1 MKLDTIK
8 AMERIA
14 RHDTTVISL
23 GQGIPSGTM
32 DPALKQAAINAI
44 TYGTTDSYSDPQGM
58 YELRSAISE
67 STASENMI
75 YTPDEILVTSG
86 AIEAINVAIRSVVT
100 EKRSGIII
108 PTPTY
113 SAYFSV
119 VTQNGG
125 TVVDYQTTPNNN
137 WQIDCDAI
145 RQLIRRHTTAILLC
159 NPNNPTG
166 TVYDKAT
173 IRQLAQLAKD
183 SGIVLII
190 DEVYRHMMHDD
201 TPFYSPA
208 EDINC
213 KDSIIRIMSFSK
225 DFMMTGWRVGY
236 IQSSASRIKDMVAIH
251 DTLVNCTPVV
261 SQYVAVT
268 ALKHQERILTANATI
283 YRTRLAQISTL
294 LATSVTE
301 LTVTAPMA
309 GYYLFAKLPGS
320 APSRIVAEQLAKVG
334 VIVIP
339 GSAFGSAGEGY
350 VRICFGR
357 SSTAITAGIERMH
370 RYYAAQ

>member
-14 RHDTTVISL
+14 RNDTTVISL

-32 DPALKQAAINAI
+32 DPALKQAAINAV
-44 TYGTTDSYSDPQGM
+44 TYGIADSYSDPQGI
-58 YELRSAISE
+58 YELRSAISQ
-67 STASENMI
+67 STAAENMV
-75 YTPDEILVTSG
+75 YSPDEILVTSG
-86 AIEAINVAIRSVVT
+86 AIEAINVAIRSVVA
-100 EKRSGIII
+100 EKRNEVII

-125 TVVDYQTTPNNN
+125 TVVDYQTTFSNN

-145 RQLIRRHTTAILLC
+145 QECIRPCTAAVLLC

-166 TVYDKAT
+166 TVYDQAI

-183 SGIVLII
+183 NGIVLII

-208 EDINC
+208 EDTRY

-261 SQYVAVT
+261 SQHVAIA
-268 ALKHQERILTANATI
+268 ALKHQDRILTANATI
-283 YRTRLAQISTL
+283 YRARLAQMSTL
-294 LATSVTE
+294 LATSVPG
-301 LTVTAPMA
+301 LTVMSPMA
-309 GYYLFAKLPGS
+309 GYYLFAKLPGNL
-320 APSRIVAEQLAKVG
+320 PSRIFAEQLVGVG

-357 SSTAITAGIERMH
+357 SAAAITAGIERMH

>member
-32 DPALKQAAINAI
+32 DAALKQAAINAVN
-44 TYGTTDSYSDPQGM
+44 YGIADSYSDPQGM
-58 YELRSAISE
+58 YELRSAISQ
-67 STASENMI
+67 STAAENMI
-75 YTPDEILVTSG
+75 YSPDEILVTSG

-100 EKRSGIII
+100 EKRSEIII

-137 WQIDCDAI
+137 WQIDCDVVKD
-145 RQLIRRHTTAILLC
+145 LINPHTAAVLLC

-173 IRQLAQLAKD
+173 IHQLAQLAKD

-208 EDINC
+208 EDTSY

-236 IQSSASRIKDMVAIH
+236 IQSSVSRIKDMVSIH

-261 SQYVAVT
+261 SQHVAVA
-268 ALKHQERILTANATI
+268 ALKHQDRILTANAAI
-283 YRTRLAQISTL
+283 YRARLAQMSTL
-294 LATSVTE
+294 LATSAPELAVTS
-301 LTVTAPMA
+301 PMA

-320 APSRIVAEQLAKVG
+320 LPSRIVAEQLAGVG

-357 SSTAITAGIERMH
+357 SAAAITAGIERMH